1 MGRSYLSY
9 GIWDLPCWVIA
20 GFIALVCLTG
30 CLSYLV
36 YTQGKTIHELNMKV
50 IRYEG
55 CLDVMKTVKEV
66 ESWNKRIYDDE
77 YWWEKELER
86 DMDMR

>member
-1 MGRSYLSY
+1 MERNYLSY
-9 GIWDLPCWVIA
+9 VIGDLPCWVTV
-20 GFIALVCLTG
+20 GFVALITLTG

-36 YTQGKTIHELNMKV
+36 YTQEKTIHQLNMKV

-55 CLDVMKTVKEV
+55 SMDIMRTVKEV

-77 YWWEKELER
+77 YWWKKELER
-86 DMDMR
+86 DMDIR